1 MNNIYFIESRSPS
14 AHIFSRTKQP
24 RLGSIL
30 LATILKEK
38 GYNTKVFIEDIS
50 LPDLTSLE
58 DADMICVSSITSTAP
73 RAYQIARK
81 FMEIGI
87 PVTLGGPH
95 STFMPEEGLEYAD
108 YVVRGEGEET
118 IVELLDNLKKGIP
131 LDSISGLSFRTEE
144 GQIVHNPDRDLIPDL
159 DSSPAPDFSLVHNW
173 RKAKVAP
180 IATSR
185 GCPFACRFC
194 SVIPM
199 FGRKY
204 RFKSIE
210 RVISELK
217 TVSSGKI
224 NHIFF
229 IDDNF
234 TADKKRTKTLLRAMK
249 KNNINMQ
256 WSAQVRTDIAKDPEL
271 VKLMAETGCFTVFV
285 GFESI
290 NPKTLKLYN
299 KGQQVEDNDNCIR
312 VLKAHSIK
320 IHGMF
325 VMGSDTDDIQT
336 IRSTQKYAKKL
347 DIDSL
352 QFMMLTPFPGTP
364 VFEELKEK
372 GRLLHTM
379 WYKYD
384 AHHAVFEPRL
394 MTPFELH
401 FETLRA
407 MAKFYS
413 WPAIIRNLWQ
423 FDLFYAF
430 VGLYGKR
437 SVRKA
442 LSGSKIYLNEI
453 REILL
458 DKFDRKTGMVRKYF
472 LNKDHSVRSVVL
484 NTSSMEKD
492 ETRFFLSF
500 LKKAGKDLIIDNKL
514 SHLHKNI
521 PTITP
526 IIENLKNRRE
536 ESKEFL
542 AGFYDK
548 HKEKLDSIKIV
559 NMESMSLFN
568 ACENIGLLLNIN
580 LKKIRTAYEKALKD
594 TGGTTFECKSLL
606 IMIKSG

>member
-1 MNNIYFIESRSPS
+1 MKNIYFIESRSPS

-50 LPDLTSLE
+50 SPDWRSLE

-73 RAYQIARK
+73 RAYQIARR
-81 FMEIGI
+81 FVEIGI

-95 STFMPEEGLEYAD
+95 STFMPEEGLKCAD

-118 IVELLDNLKKGIP
+118 IVELLDHLKRGIP
-131 LDSISGLSFRTEE
+131 LDSIRGLSFKTEE
-144 GQIVHNPDRDLIPDL
+144 GQVIHNPARDLIPDL

-173 RKAKVAP
+173 NKAKVAP

-210 RVISELK
+210 RVIRELK
-217 TVSSGKI
+217 EVSSGI
-224 NHIFF
+224 NHVFF

-234 TADKKRTKTLLRAMK
+234 AADKERTKTLLRAMK
-249 KNNINMQ
+249 ENNINIQ
-256 WSAQVRTDIAKDPEL
+256 WSAQVRVDIAKDPEL
-271 VKLMAETGCFTVFV
+271 VKLMADTGCFTVFV

-299 KGQQVEDNDNCIR
+299 KGQQVEDNDKCIR
-312 VLKAHSIK
+312 ILKAHSIK

-325 VMGSDTDDIQT
+325 VMGSDTDDIKT

-372 GRLLHTM
+372 GRLLHKD
-379 WYKYD
+379 WNKYD
-384 AHHAVFEPRL
+384 AHHAVFEPKL

-401 FETLRA
+401 YETLRS
-407 MAKFYS
+407 MGRFYS

-423 FDLFYAF
+423 FDFFYAF
-430 VGLYGKR
+430 VGLYGKI

-442 LSGSKIYLNEI
+442 LSGKKEYFKEI
-453 REILL
+453 REIILAE
-458 DKFDRKTGMVRKYF
+458 FDRKTDMVREF
-472 LNKDHSVRSVVL
+472 LLKKGSSVRSIVL
-484 NTSSMEKD
+484 NTSSMEKN
-492 ETRFFLSF
+492 EVRFFLTF

-521 PTITP
+521 LTITP
-526 IIENLKNRRE
+526 IVENIKNRTE
-536 ESKEFL
+536 GSKEFL
-542 AGFYDK
+542 AGFYEK
-548 HKEKLDSIKIV
+548 NKERLDSIKIV

-594 TGGTTFECKSLL
+594 TGGTAFECKSLI
-606 IMIKSG
+606 IMLKNG